1 MSNISIIDPPAKDI
15 PPAKDN
21 GLYELNFNEKVLNYI
36 EQNQPDG
43 SLNDLLEKMRAL
55 SPDKAVSMQQLNAAL
70 LNADGHMRKNEEY
83 KDYTDGTLDKLAIR
97 LVGVNMFFNNMLYK
111 SFTQSD
117 DDSSL

>member
-1 MSNISIIDPPAKDI
+1 MSNISSVTTAQQVQSVQD
-15 PPAKDN
+15 
-21 GLYELNFNEKVLNYI
+21 GHSQELSFNDKVLNYI

>member
-1 MSNISIIDPPAKDI
+1 MSNISSVTTAQQVQSVQDG
-15 PPAKDN
+15 N
-21 GLYELNFNEKVLNYI
+21 SQELSFNDKVLNYI